1 MVDNTTFLSTFA
13 SHFPI
18 SMYKNLYIFGFM
30 KFNGRYKLG
39 GEIYREQRRKRIIIT
54 IVFGVLGFAVFNL
67 ILYAL
72 TTI

>member
-1 MVDNTTFLSTFA
+1 M
-13 SHFPI
+13 
-18 SMYKNLYIFGFM
+18 FGFVR
-30 KFNGRYKLG
+30 FNGRSKLG

-54 IVFGVLGFAVFNL
+54 IIFGVLGFAIFNL